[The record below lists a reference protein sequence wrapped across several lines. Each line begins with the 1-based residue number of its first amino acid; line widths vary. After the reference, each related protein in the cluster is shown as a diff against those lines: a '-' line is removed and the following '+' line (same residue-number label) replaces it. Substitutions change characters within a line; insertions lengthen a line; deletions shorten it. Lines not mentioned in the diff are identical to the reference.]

1 MTPQRLGSSPRR
13 PSFAAG
19 CCTSASAA
27 ATAARF
33 RCSGCRRLCPASV
46 SAMSVAARAPAASR
60 VRAECLASSNR
71 TSRLGVARQQ
81 YQPETVPRDWLDLS
95 ASVLGCQRGSKAGPR
110 RTTTHRGPIRRAS
123 SAATSLEATG
133 TTATSRDLGGEA
145 NCGRAQHACRRS
157 SASATLPSCRCSTSS
172 ASAARPRTSHARSRR
187 RTRSRTATSS
197 RPLQG
202 KAMTAGVRLR
212 GPDLVQRA
220 LLLRRVEHA
229 PARRQGAPH
238 RAVHRL
244 GHQGR
249 RHVVRG
255 RGRNHAGGGRGMPA
269 SVATQGPSCRL
280 EFF

>member
-1 MTPQRLGSSPRR
+1 MRALQRRAAARVPATTTIESGVRRQQNGLPPRVR
-13 PSFAAG
+13 RCRYIAAG
-19 CCTSASAA
+19 ACI
-27 ATAARF
+27 
-33 RCSGCRRLCPASV
+33 
-46 SAMSVAARAPAASR
+46 RAG
-60 VRAECLASSNR
+60 L
-71 TSRLGVARQQ
+71 
-81 YQPETVPRDWLDLS
+81 PR
-95 ASVLGCQRGSKAGPR
+95 RGSKAGPR
-110 RTTTHRGPIRRAS
+110 RTTTHRGPKQRAS

-172 ASAARPRTSHARSRR
+172 ASTARPRTSRVRSRR

-212 GPDLVQRA
+212 GLELGRRA
-220 LLLRRVEHA
+220 LLVRRVEHA
-229 PARRQGAPH
+229 PARRHGAPH

-249 RHVVRG
+249 RHVVRR
-255 RGRNHAGGGRGMPA
+255 RGRDQAGGGRWRPA
-269 SVATQGPSCRL
+269 SVATQGPKHRFD
-280 EFF
+280 FFLAHSPKGGVSRRGSRHDPP